1 MDITQRRKIIEG
13 LRELKIDVVK
23 FPVKNVENDLIAISK
38 EGVDNLEIIEKWER
52 LKKKMEKVI

>member
-1 MDITQRRKIIEG
+1 MDIAKKMEIIES

-23 FPVKNVENDLIAISK
+23 FPVKNVEKDLIAINRQGI
-38 EGVDNLEIIEKWER
+38 ENLEIIEKWEK

>member
-1 MDITQRRKIIEG
+1 MDIAEQMKIIEG

-23 FPVKNVENDLIAISK
+23 FPVKNVKRDLIAISR

>member
-1 MDITQRRKIIEG
+1 MKIEKKMEIIEA

-23 FPVKNVENDLIAISK
+23 FPVKNVERDLIAISR

>member
-1 MDITQRRKIIEG
+1 MDIAKKMEIIEE

-23 FPVKNVENDLIAISK
+23 FPVKNVEKDMIAISR
-38 EGVDNLEIIEKWER
+38 EGIDNLEVIEKWER

>member
-1 MDITQRRKIIEG
+1 MDYVKQMEIIEG

-23 FPVKNVENDLIAISK
+23 FPIRNVEKDLIAISR
-38 EGVDNLEIIEKWER
+38 EGIDNLEVIEKWER